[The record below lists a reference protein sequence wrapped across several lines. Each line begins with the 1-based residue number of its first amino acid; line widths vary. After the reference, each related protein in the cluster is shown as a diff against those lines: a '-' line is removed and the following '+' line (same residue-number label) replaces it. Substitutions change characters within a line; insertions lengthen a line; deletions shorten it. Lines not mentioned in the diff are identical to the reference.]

1 MTLKTTTLRGVI
13 RLQIMVNQLIR
24 PLPIQSAVINSLIL
38 ILRLVLAAVVC
49 TDWGRA
55 LLGLSLRTE
64 LDPDQ
69 WKALGMT
76 DTWQMAWINHL
87 EVVFRWLEGGIIA
100 VGLNTRF
107 MVLAVVCTMVY
118 QSFWASPDANLVVQ
132 FVITALVL
140 ILLVLGSG
148 RYGLDQLIVI
158 NGRKTKQ
165 HWWATAFKKLAGTRA
180 VKSEMR

>member
-1 MTLKTTTLRGVI
+1 MSLTTKTLRGVV
-13 RLQIMVNQLIR
+13 RLQIMVSQIIR
-24 PLPIQSAVINSLIL
+24 PWPFKSVAINLLIL
-38 ILRLVLAAVVC
+38 LMRLILAA
-49 TDWGRA
+49 TIAADWGRV
-55 LLGLSLRTE
+55 LVGLSLRTE

-76 DTWQMAWINHL
+76 DTWQMAWINSL
-87 EVVFRWLEGGIIA
+87 EVVFRWLEAGVIA
-100 VGLNTRF
+100 MGLNTRF

-180 VKSEMR
+180 VKPEMR